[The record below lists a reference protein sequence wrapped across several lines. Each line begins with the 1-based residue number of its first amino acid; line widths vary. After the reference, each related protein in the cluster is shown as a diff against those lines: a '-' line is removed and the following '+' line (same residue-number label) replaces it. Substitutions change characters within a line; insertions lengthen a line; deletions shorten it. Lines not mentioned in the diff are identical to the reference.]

1 MEKLDRERK
10 GGGGREEQAEVAEEG
25 PLPPPPF
32 SRMKF
37 ELLRWSVIRSVGRS
51 RSLVPLF
58 KAALFGNDAKDA
70 YGDECAAAAAAAA
83 VPDIFQGKVI
93 QRTITIISCF

>member
-37 ELLRWSVIRSVGRS
+37 ELLRWSVIRSVGRGRWCRFS
-51 RSLVPLF
+51 RPRSLATTPKMRTAMNALPLPLPLPF
-58 KAALFGNDAKDA
+58 LTF
-70 YGDECAAAAAAAA
+70 
-83 VPDIFQGKVI
+83 FRGK
-93 QRTITIISCF
+93 

>member
-37 ELLRWSVIRSVGRS
+37 ELLRWSFGRLCRFSRPPSLATTPKMRTAMNALPLPPPPPAAIR
-51 RSLVPLF
+51 
-58 KAALFGNDAKDA
+58 
-70 YGDECAAAAAAAA
+70 